1 MTITDNPCRYCVAP
15 KRHIGCH
22 SHCPEWAPIQEA
34 RDAERAAKEALGS
47 TSTYMTKVEKERR
60 TTNARERA
68 ARRRERKA

>member
-22 SHCPEWAPIQEA
+22 ATCPEWLPIQAE
-34 RDAERAAKEALGS
+34 RDAERAERATIGS
-47 TSTYMTKVEKERR
+47 TSTYLTQVEKQRR
-60 TTNARERA
+60 TTNAGERA